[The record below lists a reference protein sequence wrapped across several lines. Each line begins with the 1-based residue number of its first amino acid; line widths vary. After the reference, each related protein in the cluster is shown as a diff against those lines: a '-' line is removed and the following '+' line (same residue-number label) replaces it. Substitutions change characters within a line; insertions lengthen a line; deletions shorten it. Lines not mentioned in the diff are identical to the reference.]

1 MSAQPRRSG
10 LRAPRGGRGNGNNN
24 GGGGN
29 NNNGGGN
36 NNNNNN
42 NNASPPPHAGM
53 YSAANV
59 NYMTRHSPSEG
70 KYAGPCIKG
79 TLKFTKDFQQFS
91 HQANLHFKEARFF
104 DLHNIYTGVEKRPVL
119 LAGELQEDFEFR
131 EQCYDERV
139 TLVLSCF
146 QACITLYTF
155 QNGEDALH
163 ISQQL
168 DGINDPELYFLK
180 IKELTSAGQ
189 MVDNIDSVMKLVAFA
204 MKGPSSDHAQ
214 DYKEFNRLQ
223 SKVLQ
228 IVPAITPQPN

>member
-24 GGGGN
+24 
-29 NNNGGGN
+29 NGGGN

-42 NNASPPPHAGM
+42 NAPPPPHAGM

-59 NYMTRHSPSEG
+59 NYMTRHSPSDG
-70 KYAGPCIKG
+70 KYAGPCIKPFQEG

-91 HQANLHFKEARFF
+91 HQANLHFKEARFY

-119 LAGELQEDFEFR
+119 LPGEPQEDYEFR

-146 QACITLYTF
+146 QALSCINLYTY
-155 QNGEDALH
+155 QGAW
-163 ISQQL
+163 
-168 DGINDPELYFLK
+168 
-180 IKELTSAGQ
+180 
-189 MVDNIDSVMKLVAFA
+189 
-204 MKGPSSDHAQ
+204 
-214 DYKEFNRLQ
+214 
-223 SKVLQ
+223 
-228 IVPAITPQPN
+228 